1 MKRFS
6 FKLQRLLNIK
16 NSLEELRKNE
26 FRTANQKLVE
36 EINNENRID
45 KTIKSYQKMFGDLT
59 KKKISPIYLY
69 NHSLYQSFLI
79 TDLERQRDEVKKCRD
94 ELEKQREKLNQAIKE
109 RKTFERLKDKKFED
123 YKFEFEKEE
132 QKELDES
139 TSQLFNYFKEV

>member
-1 MKRFS
+1 MRRFS

-26 FRTANQKLVE
+26 FRAANQKLAE
-36 EINNENRID
+36 EIDNEKKIGENIN
-45 KTIKSYQKMFGDLT
+45 SYQKMFADLT
-59 KKKISPIYLY
+59 KKKVSPIYLY
-69 NHSLYQSFLI
+69 NHSRYQSFLI

-94 ELEKQREKLNQAIKE
+94 VLEKQREKLNRAIKE
-109 RKTFERLKDKKFED
+109 RKTFETLKDKKFED

-139 TSQLFNYFKEV
+139 TSQLFNYFKET